1 MLLLEIKEMAK
12 QVLDVNFNL
21 SSNLDPSSIFEALEI
36 RLAFHSHSDKKKWKN
51 EIFMGASGV
60 LIGIGYG
67 NLPKSLI
74 AL

>member
-21 SSNLDPSSIFEALEI
+21 SSNLGPSSIFEAIEI
-36 RLAFHSHSDKKKWKN
+36 RLAFHSHRDQKWKN